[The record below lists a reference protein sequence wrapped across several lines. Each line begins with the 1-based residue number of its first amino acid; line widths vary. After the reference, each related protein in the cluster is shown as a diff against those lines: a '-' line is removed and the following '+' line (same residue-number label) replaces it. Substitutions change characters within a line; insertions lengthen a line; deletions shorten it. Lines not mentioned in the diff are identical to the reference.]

1 MLLQAGKENIIMVDS
16 RADLKARAKDAL
28 RSFYW
33 KGVLVCL
40 IAAILGG
47 GTSGSGGSIS
57 AINRDRTNS
66 LMDGM
71 QSSEALAF
79 ALIILTV
86 ALVVALVV
94 VIWVIFVGNVV
105 SVGKIRFFMESSE
118 QQGTTGIGRLF
129 FGFSGGN
136 YLNIVG
142 TMFCKGLFTTLW
154 SFLFIIPGIYKHYE
168 YYMVPYILAENPG
181 IERTEAFRA
190 SKELMDGVKFSTW
203 VLELSFIGWYLLGS
217 LLCGFGVLFVH
228 PYYEMTLVELYRSIS
243 GYYQRPTEEIQE
255 YSDMSTGMW

>member
-1 MLLQAGKENIIMVDS
+1 MVES

-47 GTSGSGGSIS
+47 GTSGSSVSIPGASTS
-57 AINRDRTNS
+57 ASNTDNIF
-66 LMDGM
+66 DGM
-71 QSSEALAF
+71 QSSEIGAIL
-79 ALIILTV
+79 LIMMTV
-86 ALVVALVV
+86 MIVVALVILV
-94 VIWVIFVGNVV
+94 LVIFVGNVV

-118 QQGTTGIGRLF
+118 QQGATGIGRLF

-136 YLNIVG
+136 YLNIAG

-203 VLELSFIGWYLLGS
+203 VLELSFIGWYLLGG

>member
-1 MLLQAGKENIIMVDS
+1 MLES

-47 GTSGSGGSIS
+47 GTSGSSIS
-57 AINRDRTNS
+57 IPGTGTSAGTTDWLDSTVGAMNS
-66 LMDGM
+66 GEVL
-71 QSSEALAF
+71 ALAVGF
-79 ALIILTV
+79 
-86 ALVVALVV
+86 LVVMIVILLVV
-94 VIWVIFVGNVV
+94 TILVIFVGNVV

-118 QQGTTGIGRLF
+118 QQGATEIGRLF

-136 YLNIVG
+136 YMNIVG

-154 SFLFIIPGIYKHYE
+154 SLLFIIPGIYKHYE

-181 IERTEAFRA
+181 IDRKEAFRA

-217 LLCGFGVLFVH
+217 LLCGIGVLFVH

-243 GYYQRPTEEIQE
+243 GYYQRPVVETPA
-255 YSDMSTGMW
+255 YNDMFTGEW

>member
-1 MLLQAGKENIIMVDS
+1 MLES
-16 RADLKARAKDAL
+16 RADLKARAKEAL

-33 KGVLVCL
+33 KGVLACL

-47 GTSGSGGSIS
+47 GTSGSSIS
-57 AINRDRTNS
+57 IPGTRTSTDWVDGTFGTMNSGEILAI
-66 LMDGM
+66 M
-71 QSSEALAF
+71 AVF
-79 ALIILTV
+79 LIIMIVIL
-86 ALVVALVV
+86 LVVTVLVT
-94 VIWVIFVGNVV
+94 FVGNVV
-105 SVGKIRFFMESSE
+105 NIGKIRFFMESSE
-118 QQGTTGIGRLF
+118 QQGTAEIGRLF

-154 SFLFIIPGIYKHYE
+154 SLLFIIPGIYKHYE

-181 IERTEAFRA
+181 IDRKEAFRA

-217 LLCGFGVLFVH
+217 LLCGIGVLFVH

-243 GYYQRPTEEIQE
+243 GYYHRPVVETPA
-255 YSDMSTGMW
+255 YNDMFTGEW